1 MAFVMAK
8 SIAAIG
14 MASDMT
20 ATIAAA
26 VSTAGT
32 ATMATAIAAA
42 VTVRG
47 PGPEWFVIPPP
58 RIKLGNR
65 FLVHTFADAS
75 AICWQIAS
83 GYVPFLAPNLCGR
96 FCPT

>member
-75 AICWQIAS
+75 AQIAS
-83 GYVPFLAPNLCGR
+83 G
-96 FCPT
+96 